1 MATAPTPALE
11 VSVEIDAP
19 PEVVWRLVSDV
30 RRTGEWSPECR
41 KVIVWGRGRLRKGT
55 KLTGFNRRKY
65 AVWATTSRIHLYD
78 EGRAIG
84 WTVLEHRSQWS
95 YHVAADG
102 GGRSHSAGRWRGSA
116 GRPWRRRSVRRCPK
130 RRGVNVT

>member
-1 MATAPTPALE
+1 MPQGH
-11 VSVEIDAP
+11 
-19 PEVVWRLVSDV
+19 RL
-30 RRTGEWSPECR
+30 GE
-41 KVIVWGRGRLRKGT
+41 GRLRNGT

-65 AVWATTSRIHLYD
+65 AVWATTSRIHVYD

-102 GGRSHSAGRWRGSA
+102 GGTRLTE
-116 GRPWRRRSVRRCPK
+116 RRDNPDGVSVVAPLFANTFLG
-130 RRGVNVT
+130 GVSGHDAELLDGMRTTLERIKALAEA